1 MRNRHKLILVSALL
15 AATVSVFADD
25 LIFRGT
31 ISGEMLDFKG
41 LNETETDAVKK
52 FKQTGVNPYNGNAEV
67 IKQGES
73 LFSTACSGC
82 HGHLAEGKLGPALSD
97 DYWTYPK
104 NATDK
109 GLFETIFGGAEGMMG
124 PQRGR
129 LTQDEMLQIMSWVR
143 SIYQGDP
150 DKAKWLNN

>member
-1 MRNRHKLILVSALL
+1 MRNRSQTDSGLRPSG
-15 AATVSVFADD
+15 ATVSVFADD
-25 LIFRGT
+25 LIFRGS

-67 IKQGES
+67 IKKGES
-73 LFSTACSGC
+73 LFATACSGC
-82 HGHLAEGKLGPALSD
+82 HGHLAERKLGPALSD

-104 NATDK
+104 NSTDK
-109 GLFETIFGGAEGMMG
+109 GLFETIFGWCRRMMG
-124 PQRGR
+124 PQRAV

-143 SIYQGDP
+143 SIYNGDP